1 MFLRCFTYLLSFS
14 LAVVGYSQRIQADFH
29 IAEEGQ
35 TLYSIS
41 RLYEAD
47 VQHIMDCNSDLINN
61 GLRVGDTVLL
71 DCEIFAGED
80 SLSGYHRVKQGE
92 TLYSIARMYG
102 VKRADITRWNNLT
115 SSKIEVNQLLK
126 VAEASS
132 QVNIEWTQ
140 SYSSDS
146 TPNASGDINDTAL
159 SKLPSN
165 QERLFSISNLM
176 GGERSEGRDTF
187 HIVDNLPQGF
197 ALCSP
202 TFRRDSSLYEVLGI
216 AAISASIDTLY
227 EWVDL
232 QGYCSS
238 NRHEISRSLAET
250 LHPLHWENP
259 NPWIVLSWQLVVLER
274 TLSEE

>member
-14 LAVVGYSQRIQADFH
+14 LAVVGYSQRVQADFH

-35 TLYSIS
+35 TLYSIA

-71 DCEIFAGED
+71 DCETFASKD

-92 TLYSIARMYG
+92 TLYSIATMYG
-102 VKRADITRWNNLT
+102 VQMADIIKWNSLT
-115 SSKIEVNQLLK
+115 SSGLEVNQLLK

-132 QVNIEWTQ
+132 QVNIEWTGTLLPDSVSET
-140 SYSSDS
+140 SYLS
-146 TPNASGDINDTAL
+146 TE
-159 SKLPSN
+159 
-165 QERLFSISNLM
+165 ERLFSISNLV

-250 LHPLHWENP
+250 LRPLHSENP

>member
-35 TLYSIS
+35 TLYSIA

-71 DCEIFAGED
+71 DCETFASKD

-92 TLYSIARMYG
+92 TLYSIATMYG
-102 VKRADITRWNNLT
+102 VQMADIIKWNSLT
-115 SSKIEVNQLLK
+115 SSGLEVNQLLK

-132 QVNIEWTQ
+132 QVNIEWTGTLLP
-140 SYSSDS
+140 DS
-146 TPNASGDINDTAL
+146 VFETSNL
-159 SKLPSN
+159 STE
-165 QERLFSISNLM
+165 ERLFCISNLV

-216 AAISASIDTLY
+216 AAISASIDTIY
-227 EWVDL
+227 EWVNL
-232 QGYCSS
+232 QGICSS

-250 LHPLHWENP
+250 LRPLHSENP

>member
-1 MFLRCFTYLLSFS
+1 MCRRCFTYLLSFS
-14 LAVVGYSQRIQADFH
+14 LAVVGYSQRVQTDFH

-35 TLYSIS
+35 TLYSIA

-47 VQHIMDCNSDLINN
+47 VQHIMDCNSALINN

-71 DCEIFAGED
+71 DCETLASKD

-92 TLYSIARMYG
+92 TLYSIATMYG
-102 VKRADITRWNNLT
+102 VQMADIIKWNGLNSPGLE
-115 SSKIEVNQLLK
+115 INQMLK

-132 QVNIEWTQ
+132 QVNIEWTETLL
-140 SYSSDS
+140 SDS
-146 TPNASGDINDTAL
+146 ISESSYL
-159 SKLPSN
+159 STE
-165 QERLFSISNLM
+165 ERLFSTSSLL

-187 HIVDNLPQGF
+187 HIVDDLPQGF

-202 TFRRDSSLYEVLGI
+202 TFRRDSSLYEVVGI
-216 AAISASIDTLY
+216 AAISASSDTLY

-232 QGYCSS
+232 QGLCFS

-250 LHPLHWENP
+250 LRPMHSENP

>member
-14 LAVVGYSQRIQADFH
+14 LAVVGYSQRGQTDFH

-35 TLYSIS
+35 TLYSIA

-71 DCEIFAGED
+71 DCATFASKD

-92 TLYSIARMYG
+92 TLYSIATMYG
-102 VKRADITRWNNLT
+102 VQMADIIKWNSLT
-115 SSKIEVNQLLK
+115 SSGLEVNQLLK

-132 QVNIEWTQ
+132 QVNIEWTETLLPDSVSET
-140 SYSSDS
+140 SYLS
-146 TPNASGDINDTAL
+146 TE
-159 SKLPSN
+159 
-165 QERLFSISNLM
+165 ERLFSISNLV

-250 LHPLHWENP
+250 LRPLHSENP

>member
-14 LAVVGYSQRIQADFH
+14 LAVVGYSQRGQTDFH

-35 TLYSIS
+35 TLYSIA

-71 DCEIFAGED
+71 DCATFASKD

-92 TLYSIARMYG
+92 TLYSIATMYG
-102 VKRADITRWNNLT
+102 VQMADIIKWNSLT
-115 SSKIEVNQLLK
+115 SSGLEVNQLLK

-132 QVNIEWTQ
+132 QVNIEWTETLLPDSVSET
-140 SYSSDS
+140 SYLS
-146 TPNASGDINDTAL
+146 TE
-159 SKLPSN
+159 
-165 QERLFSISNLM
+165 ERLFSISNLV

-250 LHPLHWENP
+250 LRPLHSENP

-274 TLSEE
+274 TLSKE

>member
-14 LAVVGYSQRIQADFH
+14 LAVVGYSQRGQTDFH

-35 TLYSIS
+35 TLYSIA

-71 DCEIFAGED
+71 DCATFASKD

-92 TLYSIARMYG
+92 TLYSIATMYG
-102 VKRADITRWNNLT
+102 VQMADIIKWNSLT
-115 SSKIEVNQLLK
+115 SSGLEVNQLLK

-132 QVNIEWTQ
+132 QVNIEWTETLLPDSVSET
-140 SYSSDS
+140 SYLS
-146 TPNASGDINDTAL
+146 TE
-159 SKLPSN
+159 
-165 QERLFSISNLM
+165 ERLFSISNLV

-202 TFRRDSSLYEVLGI
+202 TFRRHSSFYEVLGI

-250 LHPLHWENP
+250 LRPLHSENP

>member
-14 LAVVGYSQRIQADFH
+14 LAVVGYSQRGQTDFH

-35 TLYSIS
+35 TLYSIA

-71 DCEIFAGED
+71 DCATFASKD

-92 TLYSIARMYG
+92 TLYSIATMYG
-102 VKRADITRWNNLT
+102 VQMADIIKWNSLT
-115 SSKIEVNQLLK
+115 SSGLEVNQLLK

-132 QVNIEWTQ
+132 QVNIEWTGTLLP
-140 SYSSDS
+140 DS
-146 TPNASGDINDTAL
+146 VFETSNL
-159 SKLPSN
+159 STE
-165 QERLFSISNLM
+165 ERLFSISNLV

-250 LHPLHWENP
+250 LRPLHSENP
-259 NPWIVLSWQLVVLER
+259 NPWIVLSWQLVVLDR

>member
-1 MFLRCFTYLLSFS
+1 MKMFLRCFTYLLSFS
-14 LAVVGYSQRIQADFH
+14 LAVVGYSQRGQTDFH

-35 TLYSIS
+35 TLYSIA

-71 DCEIFAGED
+71 DCATFASKD

-92 TLYSIARMYG
+92 TLYSIATMYG
-102 VKRADITRWNNLT
+102 VQMADIIKWNSLT
-115 SSKIEVNQLLK
+115 SSGLEVNQLLK

-132 QVNIEWTQ
+132 QVNIEWTETLLPDSVSET
-140 SYSSDS
+140 SYLS
-146 TPNASGDINDTAL
+146 TE
-159 SKLPSN
+159 
-165 QERLFSISNLM
+165 ERLFSISNLV

-250 LHPLHWENP
+250 LRPLHSENP

-274 TLSEE
+274 TLSKE

>member
-14 LAVVGYSQRIQADFH
+14 LAVVGYSQHSQVGFH
-29 IAEEGQ
+29 IAEEGE

-41 RLYEAD
+41 RMYKAD
-47 VQHIMDCNSDLINN
+47 VHHIMDCNEILVNN
-61 GLRVGDTVLL
+61 GLRVGDTVILH
-71 DCEIFAGED
+71 CEIIAGED
-80 SLSGYHRVKQGE
+80 SLSGYHRVQQGE
-92 TLYSIARMYG
+92 TLFSIDRMYG

-146 TPNASGDINDTAL
+146 TPNASGDINDTTV

-165 QERLFSISNLM
+165 QQRLFSISNLM

-187 HIVDNLPQGF
+187 HIVDDLPQGF

-202 TFRRDSSLYEVLGI
+202 KFNRDTSWYESLGI
-216 AAISASIDTLY
+216 AALCASADTLY
-227 EWVDL
+227 EWVNL
-232 QGYCSS
+232 QGICSL

-250 LHPLHWENP
+250 LRPLHSENQ

>member
-1 MFLRCFTYLLSFS
+1 
-14 LAVVGYSQRIQADFH
+14 
-29 IAEEGQ
+29 GQ
-35 TLYSIS
+35 TLYSIA

-71 DCEIFAGED
+71 DCATFASKD

-92 TLYSIARMYG
+92 TLYSIATMYG
-102 VKRADITRWNNLT
+102 VQMADIIKWNSLT
-115 SSKIEVNQLLK
+115 SSGLEVNQLLK

-132 QVNIEWTQ
+132 QVNIEWTETLLPDSVSET
-140 SYSSDS
+140 SYLS
-146 TPNASGDINDTAL
+146 TE
-159 SKLPSN
+159 
-165 QERLFSISNLM
+165 ERLFSISNLV

-202 TFRRDSSLYEVLGI
+202 TFRRDSSFYEVLGI

-250 LHPLHWENP
+250 LRPLHSENP

-274 TLSEE
+274 TLSKE

>member
-14 LAVVGYSQRIQADFH
+14 LAVVGYSQRGQAEFH

-35 TLYSIS
+35 TLYSIA
-41 RLYEAD
+41 RLYEVD
-47 VQHIMDCNSDLINN
+47 VQHVMDCNRDLINN

-71 DCEIFAGED
+71 DCETFASKD

-132 QVNIEWTQ
+132 QVNVEWTGMLLLDSVSET
-140 SYSSDS
+140 SYLS
-146 TPNASGDINDTAL
+146 TE
-159 SKLPSN
+159 
-165 QERLFSISNLM
+165 ERLYSISSLV
-176 GGERSEGRDTF
+176 GGEQFEGRDTF
-187 HIVDNLPQGF
+187 HIVDDIPQGF

-202 TFRRDSSLYEVLGI
+202 KFNRDTSRYESLGI
-216 AAISASIDTLY
+216 AALCASADTLY

-250 LHPLHWENP
+250 LRPLHSENP